1 MRYSTQ
7 ASQPATSA
15 EWDNGGSWTAGNYGI
30 FEWNTKPS
38 VDNLGVGNGDPAF
51 NAAAT
56 PVYLNA
62 TWIQIK
68 VKLRNNYA

>member
-7 ASQPATSA
+7 TVQPTTSS
-15 EWDNGGSWTAGNYGI
+15 EWDNGGYWTAGNYGT

-38 VDNLGVGNGDPAF
+38 IDNAFVGNGDPAF

-56 PVYLNA
+56 PTFLNV
-62 TWIQIK
+62 TWIQLK
-68 VKLRNNYA
+68 VKLRNDYA